1 MGITAGD
8 SGNIMVGK
16 TGSATIRPF
25 NLYVNSQNGFGS
37 IRVGRSQS
45 KHVELRN
52 NGRRFDTGHSVAER
66 RQVAWRGVA
75 HS

>member
-37 IRVGRSQS
+37 IRVGRRR
-45 KHVELRN
+45 VYTFV
-52 NGRRFDTGHSVAER
+52 GR
-66 RQVAWRGVA
+66 
-75 HS
+75 